1 MNEIRRDNEDREY
14 LLDRAQKYKDKLRN
28 FVRLVD
34 YIVEE
39 TLYTTNFVSMQ
50 VLYDEMKKVGPK

>member
-39 TLYTTNFVSMQ
+39 TLYTTNFLSMQ
-50 VLYDEMKKVGPK
+50 ALYDEMKKVGRK